1 MDLQVQFLEEVV
13 GPVVVSQL
21 PFLERA
27 SQETVSLSVRK
38 VEQDH
43 PRMIDSTG
51 LNNHLRSIH
60 RFR

>member
-1 MDLQVQFLEEVV
+1 MDLQVQFLEEVL

-21 PFLERA
+21 QFLERA

-43 PRMIDSTG
+43 
-51 LNNHLRSIH
+51 L
-60 RFR
+60 